1 MGGRHDGISG
11 DVELD
16 IISVGMEQ
24 ETMLMEDV
32 TEGKQI
38 QDEEEGTKL
47 RTLGDTL
54 G

>member
-16 IISVGMEQ
+16 IISIGMEQ

-32 TEGKQI
+32 TEYGPPSVSTHQI
-38 QDEEEGTKL
+38 HL
-47 RTLGDTL
+47 
-54 G
+54 